1 MIKQMQEMSVYYPEV
16 DNQTKKSSPTSKARV
31 FLVED
36 ELLVLE
42 DLKER
47 LIQQNYEVVGTAC
60 SGNEAIDKIL
70 SSNPEVVIIDV
81 RIKGELDGIE
91 VAIVI
96 QSHFDYPVPVVFL
109 TGFSEMA
116 FPYLKVLPDY
126 IYLNKPYE
134 DRILFDAIED
144 ALKKNG
150 QEQPID

>member
-1 MIKQMQEMSVYYPEV
+1 MIKEMQETSLINPTV
-16 DNQTKKSSPTSKARV
+16 DEQKKSSLASKARI

-47 LIQQNYEVVGTAC
+47 LTLQNYEVAGTAS

-70 SSNPEVVIIDV
+70 SSHPDLVIIDV

-96 QSHFDYPVPVVFL
+96 QSHFDYHVPIVFL
-109 TGFSEMA
+109 TGFSEHA

-126 IYLNKPYE
+126 IYLNKPYQ
-134 DRILFDAIED
+134 DTILFDAIER
-144 ALKKNG
+144 ALKKTSH
-150 QEQPID
+150 Q

>member
-1 MIKQMQEMSVYYPEV
+1 MIKEIQKKSVYYSEV
-16 DNQTKKSSPTSKARV
+16 DNQTKKSTKARV

-47 LIQQNYEVVGTAC
+47 LIQQNYEVVGMAT
-60 SGNEAIDKIL
+60 SGDEAIDKIV
-70 SSNPEVVIIDV
+70 SSNPDLVIIDI

-96 QSHFDYPVPVVFL
+96 QSHFDDPVPVVFL
-109 TGFSEMA
+109 TGFSEHA

-126 IYLNKPYE
+126 IYLNKPYQ
-134 DRILFDAIED
+134 DTILFDAIER
-144 ALKKNG
+144 ALKKTS
-150 QEQPID
+150 QQQAS

>member
-1 MIKQMQEMSVYYPEV
+1 MIKQMQETSVYYPEV
-16 DNQTKKSSPTSKARV
+16 DNQTKKSSLTSKARV

-47 LIQQNYEVVGTAC
+47 LIQHNYEVVGTAT
-60 SGNEAIDKIL
+60 SGNEAIDKIV
-70 SSNPEVVIIDV
+70 SSNPDLVIIDV
-81 RIKGELDGIE
+81 RIEGELDGIE

-109 TGFSEMA
+109 TGSSENA

-126 IYLNKPYE
+126 IYLNKPYQ
-134 DRILFDAIED
+134 DTILFDAINR
-144 ALKKNG
+144 ALKKPS
-150 QEQPID
+150 QERAS